1 MTGLVV
7 FNEWV
12 PVDGCS
18 SSSGGGGGGGGGD
31 GSPLLP
37 FSEPVSV
44 TSVNALAS
52 LSHTPWPSPTAPITL
67 MVNGRG
73 FFNTASP
80 PDFSVSGSAI
90 TWLSTTYSVSPG
102 DDVVAIYYYV
112 G

>member
-7 FNEWV
+7 FNQWT

-18 SSSGGGGGGGGGD
+18 SSRRSRAD
-31 GSPLLP
+31 DRLAAFL
-37 FSEPVSV
+37 EPVSV
-44 TSVNALAS
+44 TSVNALAP
-52 LSHTPWPSPTAPITL
+52 LSQTPWPNPTAPITL

-73 FFNTASP
+73 FSTPRSP

-90 TWLSTTYSVSPG
+90 TWLSTEYSVSPG

>member
-1 MTGLVV
+1 MTDLPV
-7 FNEWV
+7 FNQWM

-18 SSSGGGGGGGGGD
+18 SGGATA
-31 GSPLLP
+31 LLP

-44 TSVNALAS
+44 TSVDALAP
-52 LSHTPWPSPTAPITL
+52 LSHTPYPNPITL

-73 FFNTASP
+73 FFNVGSP
-80 PDFSVSGSAI
+80 PDFSVSGNAI
-90 TWLSTTYSVSPG
+90 TWLSTEYSVSPG